1 MVGRPVVVA
10 PAPVSACIPVLLD
23 ALLQLLDLLLKQLP
37 QELAQLVEGD
47 LARLV
52 VIQNAENDL
61 VSLVEVGALV
71 VVRVDAL
78 QQTFHEVFYF
88 VLFERSRVI
97 CIDCVKYTFVDLA
110 ELLLVDEDIRQVLN
124 SLLVVHYYKCYYI
137 WNSIL

>member
-10 PAPVSACIPVLLD
+10 PTPVSACIPVLLD

-78 QQTFHEVFYF
+78 QQTFYEVFHF
-88 VLFERSRVI
+88 VLFERS
-97 CIDCVKYTFVDLA
+97 
-110 ELLLVDEDIRQVLN
+110 
-124 SLLVVHYYKCYYI
+124 
-137 WNSIL
+137 